1 MAFGTRHCYVCDSDN
16 VEKKAF
22 AQHVKDHSQE
32 RLKFSN
38 STIDYC
44 RTLCKICG
52 KALQIT
58 TMRQHTKNDHNMVIT
73 EYKKKYNQ
81 EYFDIVEKVF
91 HKCGLCQLPIL
102 LDSDVVASHLHSNK
116 ATHNMSH
123 KEYNLK
129 FMVLQQQTKG
139 QRKQKSNEPKSSN
152 ERGPKVMKYTDLQF
166 ATAGTSK
173 EVKDDHFVIQGNLQ
187 PVEASLEDTAHTEN
201 HSLMNAGE
209 SLLEE
214 EVPESETIAHRDD
227 EEMETNT
234 TGENF
239 DTLADDVD
247 SNQWQANHLSSQET
261 ETSWED
267 DSLTIELFR
276 SFIASITAPGLSP
289 VSYPAIEKVLGMDVA
304 QEERIVTDQDGRRS
318 KWTKLSTSF
327 NSESDLGFN

>member
-1 MAFGTRHCYVCDSDN
+1 MCDADN

-139 QRKQKSNEPKSSN
+139 QRKQKPNEPKSSI

-166 ATAGTSK
+166 TAAGSS
-173 EVKDDHFVIQGNLQ
+173 KDDHSVIQDNLH
-187 PVEASLEDTAHTEN
+187 PEEHKTHTEN
-201 HSLMNAGE
+201 NSPMNAGE
-209 SLLEE
+209 FLLEE
-214 EVPESETIAHRDD
+214 EHSESETITQRAD
-227 EEMETNT
+227 EEMETNRT
-234 TGENF
+234 EENV

-247 SNQWQANHLSSQET
+247 SNQWQTNHLLGQET

-304 QEERIVTDQDGRRS
+304 QEERIVTGQDGRRS